1 MDDQHL
7 ASPPAPT
14 SGRPPG
20 AWLSW
25 VAAVVGV
32 GAVAVLVYVATLLVG
47 SARESRA
54 VEEAGRNLPAVG
66 TYALRGAELTQEP
79 SELWRLT
86 ATQAQV
92 RPDGVRVLFTWT
104 NAAGQEL
111 PWSCPGP
118 VPLDTWRSASVEVPG
133 AAAGATAS
141 RCRRDAPAAAD
152 VAPDATVQDWQEFPR
167 DGAWGAGPTRL
178 TAQPAQDGAGA
189 AVDTDPA
196 VTFVVDL
203 AAAEFTA
210 D

>member
-7 ASPPAPT
+7 TSPLAPAPQ
-14 SGRPPG
+14 PPRG
-20 AWLSW
+20 GWLGW

-66 TYALRGAELTQEP
+66 SYALRGPDLTQEP

-92 RPDGVRVLFTWT
+92 GPDRVRVLFTWT
-104 NAAGQEL
+104 NTADRAQ

-118 VPLDTWRSASVEVPG
+118 VELRTWRSASVEVPG

-141 RCRRDAPAAAD
+141 RCGRDAPAAAD
-152 VAPDATVQDWQEFPR
+152 VAPGASVQDWQEFPR

-178 TAQPAQDGAGA
+178 TAQPAADGASDA
-189 AVDTDPA
+189 DPA

-203 AAAEFTA
+203 AAAGSGGA
-210 D
+210 